1 MVANTVFF
9 WVLPTMFAVF
19 AGVFAAIAHYEPK
32 VRSARWAAYAFGI
45 AMLGVI
51 LDTVR
56 SPFPAWLFSF
66 AVPLHWAAV
75 ICLINAFLSRHET
88 TMPRLPTLVIFAVG
102 LSINLWATFVDPQVT
117 VRMPNANLTA
127 LVLLTL
133 GLVYLYR
140 YSDGLLNRITV
151 AIFTGG
157 WMCYAIRS
165 GLYFMLDQSKEY
177 ASHPQWS
184 QYMMLFYF
192 TSGIISL
199 AVAVHLVLTMTH
211 DLLAAKQAISHV
223 DELTGIGNRRALEQ
237 LVNAHETDGP
247 TIGAVI
253 MIDLDHFKQIND
265 EYGHAGGDA
274 VLAVTASVLQQH
286 IAGSGTVVRM
296 GGEEFAVLI
305 HDSHKEASSAIAH
318 LLRTAISAT
327 RLSPPFEDTAITAS
341 LGVADLGYA
350 ETVSSALRRADIA
363 LYAAKAKGRNRAE
376 IAPHNSEAAPFVS
389 MVSQI

>member
-32 VRSARWAAYAFGI
+32 VHSARWAAYAFGI

-66 AVPLHWAAV
+66 AVPLHWAVV

-88 TMPRLPTLVIFAVG
+88 AMPRWPTFAIFVIG

-127 LVLLTL
+127 LILLTL

-140 YSDGLLNRITV
+140 YSAGLMNRITAV
-151 AIFTGG
+151 IFTGG
-157 WMCYAIRS
+157 WLCYAIRS

-199 AVAVHLVLTMTH
+199 AVAVQLVLTMVH

-223 DELTGIGNRRALEQ
+223 DALTGIGNRRALEQ
-237 LVNAHETDGP
+237 LIDVHEAAGP

-265 EYGHAGGDA
+265 QYGHAAGDA
-274 VLAVTASVLQQH
+274 VLAATASVLQQH
-286 IAGSGTVVRM
+286 IAGSGNVVRM

-305 HDSHKEASSAIAH
+305 HDSHKEASSAIAQ

-327 RLSPPFEDTAITAS
+327 RLGHPFEDIAITAS

-350 ETVSSALRRADIA
+350 ETVSNALRRADIA
-363 LYAAKAKGRNRAE
+363 LYAAKGNGRNRTE
-376 IAPHNSEAAPFVS
+376 MAPATSDKAPLVS
-389 MVSQI
+389 IVS

>member
-19 AGVFAAIAHYEPK
+19 AGVFAIIAHYEPK
-32 VRSARWAAYAFGI
+32 VRSARWAAYTFGI

-56 SPFPAWLFSF
+56 SPFPPWLFSF
-66 AVPLHWAAV
+66 AVPLHWAVV
-75 ICLINAFLSRHET
+75 ICLTNAFLSRHEAI
-88 TMPRLPTLVIFAVG
+88 MPRIPTLLIFAIG
-102 LSINLWATFVDPQVT
+102 LSINLWATFIDPQVT
-117 VRMPNANLTA
+117 VRMPNANFTA
-127 LVLLTL
+127 LILLTL

-140 YSDGLLNRITV
+140 YSAGLMNRITV
-151 AIFTGG
+151 VIFTGG
-157 WMCYAIRS
+157 WLCYAIRS

-184 QYMMLFYF
+184 QYMLLFYF

-199 AVAVHLVLTMTH
+199 AVAVQLVLTMVH

-223 DELTGIGNRRALEQ
+223 DALTGIGNRRALEQ
-237 LVNAHETDGP
+237 LVDVHEAGGS

-265 EYGHAGGDA
+265 QNGHAAGDA
-274 VLAVTASVLQQH
+274 ALAATASVLQQH
-286 IAGSGTVVRM
+286 IAGSGNVVRM
-296 GGEEFAVLI
+296 GGEEFAALI
-305 HDSHKEASSAIAH
+305 HDSHKEASSAIAQ

-327 RLSPPFEDTAITAS
+327 RLGHPFEDIAITAS
-341 LGVADLGYA
+341 LGVADLCYD
-350 ETVSSALRRADIA
+350 ESVSNALRRADIA
-363 LYAAKAKGRNRAE
+363 LYTAKGNGRNRVE
-376 IAPHNSEAAPFVS
+376 VAPAKTDKAPLVS
-389 MVSQI
+389 ISS